1 MINNSCL
8 YVGKVIHKRFKPK
21 QHYFKYKVFSMFINL
36 DEIQQIN
43 NEILFFSHNKF
54 NLISFYDKDHGDRD
68 GSSLKSWVKRKLEKV
83 GIEKK
88 IDRINLLCY
97 PRILGYVFNPLSIFF
112 VYDKTSSLIAIM
124 YEVKNTFGEQ
134 HTYIFKT
141 NDNDIII
148 NNCNKKFHVSPFM
161 DLNSIYNFKILKPGK
176 NLSVI
181 IDQRDSQGK
190 LLFASQDG
198 QKVQLNSK
206 NLIISYLKHP
216 LMTFK
221 IISAIHFEALRLWL
235 KRIRFIKKVLK
246 IKNNVSYENNESEK
260 NI

>member
-36 DEIQQIN
+36 DEIEQIN

-68 GSSLKSWVKRKLEKV
+68 GSSLKSWVKRKLEQV

-112 VYDKTSSLIAIM
+112 VYDKSS
-124 YEVKNTFGEQ
+124 
-134 HTYIFKT
+134 
-141 NDNDIII
+141 
-148 NNCNKKFHVSPFM
+148 S
-161 DLNSIYNFKILKPGK
+161 
-176 NLSVI
+176 
-181 IDQRDSQGK
+181 
-190 LLFASQDG
+190 
-198 QKVQLNSK
+198 
-206 NLIISYLKHP
+206 
-216 LMTFK
+216 
-221 IISAIHFEALRLWL
+221 
-235 KRIRFIKKVLK
+235 
-246 IKNNVSYENNESEK
+246 
-260 NI
+260 